1 MKPWRMNRPLLRRI
15 TWVALS
21 VAAAALVV
29 LIAAN
34 LSLGDKAI
42 DRKVAHEYAAAAP
55 QFARSMNVMLG
66 PGLLAG
72 NRAQTLL
79 NGDEIFPSMLAAIR
93 AARKSITLETYIY
106 WEGKVGQEFTDALV
120 ERARAGVKVHFMY
133 DALGSGKIDK
143 NYLAQMRGA
152 GVQVASYNPP
162 RWDTLARQ
170 NNRTHRKLLVVD
182 GRIGFTGG
190 VGIAD
195 EWSGR
200 AQDEDHWRDT
210 HYRIEGPA
218 AAQMQAAF
226 MENWIETTGQVLHGE
241 DYFPRIEPAGGQI
254 AQVFVSSPGG
264 GGESM
269 QLMYLLSIAAAVK
282 SIQLSASYFVP
293 DEAEIATLVAA
304 LRRGVRLQIIVPGP
318 VIDNKVVRRASR
330 AAWGDLLRAGAEI
343 HEYQPTMFHVKVMV
357 VDGLWTSVG
366 STNFDNRSFS
376 TNDEANLNVL
386 DAGFAALQAKVFA
399 DDLRRSR
406 RITLEEWQ
414 NRPLMEKLWEH
425 TVGLL
430 SSQL

>member
-1 MKPWRMNRPLLRRI
+1 VNKRSLRRI
-15 TWVALS
+15 AWIALAI
-21 VAAAALVV
+21 AATGLVV

-34 LSLGDKAI
+34 LARGDKAI
-42 DRKVAHEYAAAAP
+42 DRDVPHLYSVADP
-55 QFARSMNVMLG
+55 RFVRTMSVMLG
-66 PGLLAG
+66 PAVLPG

-79 NGDEIFPSMLAAIR
+79 NGDEIFPAMLEAIR
-93 AARKSITLETYIY
+93 GARKSITLEMYIY
-106 WEGKVGQEFTDALV
+106 WQGKVGAAFTEALV

-143 NYLAQMRGA
+143 RYVEQMKAA
-152 GVQVASYNPP
+152 GVEVARYNPP

-182 GRIGFTGG
+182 GRVGFTGG

-195 EWSGR
+195 EWSGH
-200 AQDEDHWRDT
+200 AEDPQHWRDT

-226 MENWIETTGQVLHGE
+226 MENWIETTGHVLHGE
-241 DYFPRIEPAGGQI
+241 DYFPKIPPSGPHL

-269 QLMYLLSIAAAVK
+269 QLMYLLSIAASAK
-282 SIQLSASYFVP
+282 SIQLSAAYFVP
-293 DEAEIATLVAA
+293 DEVEIGALVAA
-304 LRRGVRLQIIVPGP
+304 MKRGVKLQIIVPGP

-330 AAWGDLLRAGAEI
+330 AAWGELLRAGAEI
-343 HEYQPTMFHVKVMV
+343 YEYQPTMFHVKVMV

-386 DAGFAALQAKVFA
+386 DAGFAAVQGKVFA
-399 DDLRRSR
+399 RDLERSR

-414 NRPLMEKLWEH
+414 RRPLAEKLWER
-425 TVGLL
+425 TMGVL
-430 SSQL
+430 SPQL

>member
-1 MKPWRMNRPLLRRI
+1 VNKPLLRRI
-15 TWVALS
+15 AGVALV
-21 VAAAALVV
+21 VAATGLVV

-42 DRKVAHEYAAAAP
+42 DRNVPHLYSVAEP

-79 NGDEIFPSMLAAIR
+79 NGDEIFPAMLKAIR

-106 WEGKVGQEFTDALV
+106 WQGNVGEEFTEALA
-120 ERARAGVKVHFMY
+120 ERSRAGVKVHFMY

-143 NYLAQMRGA
+143 RYVEQMKSA
-152 GVQVASYNPP
+152 GVEVARYNPL
-162 RWDTLARQ
+162 RWNTLARQ
-170 NNRTHRKLLVVD
+170 NNRTHRKLLIVD

-195 EWSGR
+195 EWSGN
-200 AQDEDHWRDT
+200 AQDPKHWRDT

-226 MENWIETTGQVLHGE
+226 MENWIETTGNVLHGE
-241 DYFPRIEPAGGQI
+241 DYFPKIEPSGPHI

-269 QLMYLLSIAAAVK
+269 QLMYLLSIAAAAK
-282 SIQLSASYFVP
+282 SIQLSAAYFVP
-293 DEAEIATLVAA
+293 DEVEIGTLVAA
-304 LRRGVRLQIIVPGP
+304 MKRGVKLQIIVPGP

-330 AAWGDLLRAGAEI
+330 AAWGELLRAGAEI

-376 TNDEANLNVL
+376 TNDEANLNVM
-386 DAGFAALQAKVFA
+386 DAGFAAIQRKFF
-399 DDLRRSR
+399 DSDLERARRV
-406 RITLEEWQ
+406 TLEEWQ
-414 NRPLMEKLWEH
+414 GRSWAEKLWEH
-425 TVGLL
+425 AMGLL